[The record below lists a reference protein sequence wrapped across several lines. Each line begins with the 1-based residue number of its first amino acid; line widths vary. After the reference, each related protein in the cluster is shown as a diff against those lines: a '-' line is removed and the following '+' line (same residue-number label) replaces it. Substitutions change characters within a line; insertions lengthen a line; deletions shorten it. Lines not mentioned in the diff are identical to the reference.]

1 MSNRFV
7 YSDGEGREKDILTQQ
22 EELLVQGML
31 AGDEEAFRE
40 VVRTYRN
47 YVFQIVFSVVRHPK
61 DAEDVMQ
68 EVFLKMYT
76 SLPQTE
82 VKGLKAW
89 ISRVAVN
96 KAIDY
101 KRKAYRQR
109 ETATDGM
116 EEAMPPPSL
125 SGSDTEDPLLS
136 KELQALVMRKLD
148 ELPENYRDVI
158 IAFYY
163 EDKSYQQIAD
173 EQEVTVQTIKSKLYR
188 AKQWIKQHWKEEEF
202 E

>member
-1 MSNRFV
+1 M
-7 YSDGEGREKDILTQQ
+7 I
-22 EELLVQGML
+22 
-31 AGDEEAFRE
+31 AGDEESFRE
-40 VVRTYRN
+40 IVRAYRN

-68 EVFLKMYT
+68 EVFLKMFT
-76 SLPQTE
+76 SLPHTE

-89 ISRVAVN
+89 LSRVAVN

-109 ETATDGM
+109 EMATDGM
-116 EEAMPPPSL
+116 EETMPPPSML
-125 SGSDTEDPLLS
+125 RSDTEDPLIH
-136 KELQALVMRKLD
+136 KEFRELVMRKLN
-148 ELPENYRDVI
+148 ELPENYRDVL

-202 E
+202 K

>member
-1 MSNRFV
+1 
-7 YSDGEGREKDILTQQ
+7 
-22 EELLVQGML
+22 ML

-125 SGSDTEDPLLS
+125 SGSDTEDLLLS
-136 KELQALVMRKLD
+136 KELQALVMRKLE